1 MLVDSI
7 HKSKDIT
14 EDKEEMDKGKTLI
27 VGFSMEMY
35 MEMQEQVQQL
45 IVTQQQQ
52 IQQQHE
58 TFANYSIIW
67 KYLI

>member
-14 EDKEEMDKGKTLI
+14 EDKEEMDKGKTPI

-58 TFANYSIIW
+58 TFANYSII
-67 KYLI
+67 

>member
-58 TFANYSIIW
+58 TFANYSII
-67 KYLI
+67 